1 VGSDCTSSN
10 GALLHAAP
18 SRRRGRLA
26 VICRRSVKVWRVVPT
41 VLGVFCPLMIA
52 ERLPADPPSIFGI
65 TRRTSPSCH
74 HTSGFLLPCTCLS
87 VTGCPPL
94 FALARLFSLWSAR
107 VPANPIRLDAIH
119 WHGYVFIPQCIPH
132 RLLQLT
138 VVHCR
143 KTFITISIS
152 LFKEGLSISF
162 SSLNREQFR
171 TANTAH

>member
-87 VTGCPPL
+87 MTGCPLL
-94 FALARLFSLWSAR
+94 FALAILFSLCSAR
-107 VPANPIRLDAIH
+107 VTAKLIRLDAIH
-119 WHGYVFIPQCIPH
+119 WHGYVFIHQCIPH
-132 RLLQLT
+132 QLLQPHSGKLQKDIHHHFHILFQGRPLNVLFVT
-138 VVHCR
+138 EQG
-143 KTFITISIS
+143 TI
-152 LFKEGLSISF
+152 
-162 SSLNREQFR
+162 
-171 TANTAH
+171 